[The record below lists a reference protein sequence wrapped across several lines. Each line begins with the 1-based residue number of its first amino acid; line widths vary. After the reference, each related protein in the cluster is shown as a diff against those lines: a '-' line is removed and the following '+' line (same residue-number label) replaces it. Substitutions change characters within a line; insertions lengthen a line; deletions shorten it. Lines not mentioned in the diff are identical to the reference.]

1 MNSIFIQTKNVKKL
15 ISLISK
21 LKNTGLNMPKMGLV
35 FGTPGLGKTQSLV
48 WIALRQE
55 VIIVTGTN
63 QMTPRWF
70 LRTLVQELG
79 EIPQRRTSELFEQ
92 AVIKL
97 MEKPKM
103 LIIDEIDYLIN
114 NTKTIET
121 IRDLHDRTGIPVLL
135 AGMGAVDKKLSR
147 YKHFF
152 DRIIGICEFKP
163 FDFEDVTKIINTLS
177 EIPFEETAI
186 EVVYKYANRFRQ
198 LVNLIQKFEDLA
210 KTNDYKTITKYI
222 VERELCRVK

>member
-1 MNSIFIQTKNVKKL
+1 MNSIFVQTKNVKKL

-35 FGTPGLGKTQSLV
+35 FGAPGLGKTQSLV

-92 AVIKL
+92 AVRKL
-97 MEKPKM
+97 VEKPRM
-103 LIIDEIDYLIN
+103 LIIDEVDYLVN
-114 NTKTIET
+114 SSKSIET
-121 IRDLHDRTGIPVLL
+121 IRDLHDKTGVPVLL
-135 AGMGAVDKKLSR
+135 IGMGQVDKKLSR
-147 YKHFF
+147 YKHLF
-152 DRIIGICEFKP
+152 DRILEIYRFEP
-163 FDFEDVTKIINTLS
+163 FDFDDVKEIVKTLS
-177 EIPFEETAI
+177 EVDVTD
-186 EVVYKYANRFRQ
+186 EVIQIIHQKANRFRQ
-198 LVNLIQKFEDLA
+198 IVKLISKLENFA
-210 KTNDYKTITKYI
+210 KTNDCDQITKEVWESI
-222 VERELCRVK
+222 K